1 MNKKTFKK
9 ILYNF
14 KKSDL
19 DVDHGWEVYLRI
31 FKLFREN
38 KCEKTLDYL
47 ESVGSMDQNQRLEWR
62 TKLAEMGIE
71 LTPSQVEDY
80 ILILSLAIFD
90 YWESNNET

>member
-1 MNKKTFKK
+1 MNKKTFNK
-9 ILYNF
+9 IIHNF

-31 FKLFREN
+31 LGLFKAN

-47 ESVGSMDQNQRLEWR
+47 ETVGSMNQKERLAWR

-80 ILILSLAIFD
+80 IFILSLAIVD
-90 YWESNNET
+90 YWESRQ

>member
-9 ILYNF
+9 ILYSF

-19 DVDHGWEVYLRI
+19 DIDRGWEVYLRI
-31 FKLFREN
+31 LKLFKEN
-38 KCEKTLDYL
+38 KCEETYEYL
-47 ESVGSMDQNQRLEWR
+47 EQVGSMDQKEKLQWR

-80 ILILSLAIFD
+80 IFILSLAIYD
-90 YWESNNET
+90 YWDSK

>member
-1 MNKKTFKK
+1 MNKKTFNK
-9 ILYNF
+9 IIYNF

-31 FKLFREN
+31 LSLFKEN

-47 ESVGSMDQNQRLEWR
+47 ETVGSMNQKERLAWR

-80 ILILSLAIFD
+80 IFILSLAIVD
-90 YWESNNET
+90 YWESKQ